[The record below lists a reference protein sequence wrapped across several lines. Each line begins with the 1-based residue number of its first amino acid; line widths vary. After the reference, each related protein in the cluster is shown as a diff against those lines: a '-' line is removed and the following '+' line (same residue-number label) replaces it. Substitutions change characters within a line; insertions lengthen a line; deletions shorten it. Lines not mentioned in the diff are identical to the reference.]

1 MRKKTQT
8 IAKRVL
14 AHKRLN
20 PLANGKQIA
29 QDLGISPA
37 QVYNVMYLMR
47 KNGVPVSARKAA
59 APKEMTFNELLQQLS
74 PPPKFL
80 EEQPEPKPGPEP
92 KVDALG
98 EQVGGN
104 HYASLAIQP
113 IEYISKNG
121 LGYFEGNVVKYVT
134 RHRDKNGA
142 EDIRKAMH
150 YCRLLLK
157 LEYNIDA

>member
-29 QDLGISPA
+29 QDLGITPS
-37 QVYNVMYLMR
+37 QVYNVIYLLR
-47 KNGVPVSARKAA
+47 KKERAQSQP

-80 EEQPEPKPGPEP
+80 EEQPEPTPE
-92 KVDALG
+92 KKDALG